1 MPQSISAPLPHAVA
15 EPSAREHARAARQSW
30 SAQPIES
37 RVSALE
43 ARWEET
49 VPTLATRS
57 DMHGELRAVEN
68 RLIIWILG
76 AAFSLLFAVLGIFL
90 AGYNTINERFD
101 SVNARFDSVNE
112 RFDSVNARIDSVAAE
127 LRAEIRET
135 NARMEARFEKMEA
148 RFEKMEA
155 RFERLDSKFDALM
168 SELRSQR
175 NDSR

>member
-1 MPQSISAPLPHAVA
+1 MAQTISAPLPHVPA
-15 EPSAREHARAARQSW
+15 EPSAREHARAERQAW
-30 SAQPIES
+30 SAQSVES
-37 RVSALE
+37 RVSVLE

-49 VPTLATRS
+49 VPTLATSLGVRA
-57 DMHGELRAVEN
+57 ELRAVEN

-90 AGYNTINERFD
+90 SGYNTINERFD
-101 SVNARFDSVNE
+101 SINSRFDSVNTQIH
-112 RFDSVNARIDSVAAE
+112 SVNARIDSVAAE
-127 LRAEIRET
+127 LRTEIRET
-135 NARMEARFEKMEA
+135 NARMDARFEKMEA

-175 NDSR
+175 NDAR